1 MVVLMEIRIMAEAS
15 FGGSVPENYQDLLV
29 PLIFEAYAEEI
40 VPRVA
45 PPLGGNVLEIACGTG
60 VVTGKLR
67 ERLDEGVALIATDVN
82 PEMQAIAIAALER
95 FGGVSFEVQDGTA
108 LTYGDDSFDCVVCQF
123 GVMFYPDKAAG
134 YAEAA
139 RVLKPGGTFVFNV
152 WDSLENNPLFALAD
166 RAVATMI
173 PEDPPPF
180 MKIPFG
186 YYDIDEIRMALQ
198 GAGFG
203 RVDISVLPETCRAES
218 AGDLARTFATGTPL
232 APIFAERGVESS
244 INELESSIAAVYG
257 DGPIVA
263 PMQAITFEATLPG

>member
-1 MVVLMEIRIMAEAS
+1 MAEAS

-67 ERLDEGVALIATDVN
+67 ERLDEGIALIATDIN
-82 PEMQAIAIAALER
+82 SEMQAIAIAAQSEQ
-95 FGGVSFEVQDGTA
+95 GCVSFETQDGTA
-108 LTYGDDSFDCVVCQF
+108 LTYGDNSFDCVVCQF
-123 GVMFYPDKAAG
+123 GVMFYPDKGAG

-152 WDSLENNPLFALAD
+152 WDSLDKNPLVALAD
-166 RAVATMI
+166 RAIAKMM

-180 MKIPFG
+180 LKIPFG
-186 YYDIDEIRMALQ
+186 YFNVDEIRSALQ
-198 GAGFG
+198 EAGFG
-203 RVDISVLPETCRAES
+203 RVDVSVLPETCRTES
-218 AGDLARTFATGTPL
+218 ARALARTFATGTPL
-232 APIFAERGVESS
+232 APIFAERGLEGS
-244 INELESSIAAVYG
+244 INELESSIAAAYG